1 MDRRNFLKTSAG
13 VTGFALAAPHIA
25 RAATVTMRFA
35 HFAEESHPANI
46 AAKQFASQI
55 EKRTDGAI
63 KIAIFPNNQLGGP
76 PEQAQQIKLGTI
88 DMGLPTQGQ
97 LDKYDKAFATIEL
110 PFIFNGPQDA
120 FPILDGPAM
129 DWLAPLAEKQGF
141 VLLRNWEYGFR
152 NVTNSVRP
160 INSPDDMK
168 GLKIRTPPELQIQV
182 CMEALGSVVQ
192 AIAFPEL
199 YLALSQKVVDGEE
212 NPIAVIY
219 FNKIYEVQKHLA
231 LTRHVYNNMIHT
243 VGINSWKKLTPEQQ
257 AIFREESK
265 NSGELMRKLMADS
278 EAYQIDKLQIPLLVH
293 VTRND
298 ADVNIEEAMQL
309 VDALRARKPQLAE
322 TKVYDAPPGGHT
334 FDRRVDPV
342 TWQPENTREQRDSW
356 NRVWAFLDWH
366 LEPLRDGSG
375 PPASPTPR

>member
-1 MDRRNFLKTSAG
+1 MKTSAG
-13 VTGFALAAPHIA
+13 VAGVTHCGSLHR
-25 RAATVTMRFA
+25 RAATITMRFA
-35 HFAEESHPANI
+35 HFADENHPANI

-97 LDKYDKAFATIEL
+97 FDKYDKAFATIEL

-120 FPILDGPAM
+120 FPILDGPTM

-160 INSPDDMK
+160 INLPDDMK

-182 CMEALGSVVQ
+182 SMEALGAVVQ

-231 LTRHVYNNMIHT
+231 MTRHVYNNMIHT
-243 VGINSWKKLTPEQQ
+243 VGVNSWKT
-257 AIFREESK
+257 
-265 NSGELMRKLMADS
+265 AD
-278 EAYQIDKLQIPLLVH
+278 AGAAGH
-293 VTRND
+293 F
-298 ADVNIEEAMQL
+298 
-309 VDALRARKPQLAE
+309 
-322 TKVYDAPPGGHT
+322 PGGEQELRRADAQAYRR
-334 FDRRVDPV
+334 FRDRTDRQAAESRDAGHAARPRAVPR
-342 TWQPENTREQRDSW
+342 EN
-356 NRVWAFLDWH
+356 
-366 LEPLRDGSG
+366 G
-375 PPASPTPR
+375 PGLQADRGLCG